1 MEGRFFKAIRLLVV
15 TTIII
20 IVGVFC
26 IKKVS
31 NSLEQKKYEDT
42 TNDVTFSDLAC
53 IQCRKEKTMSIQLD
67 TTRLAGSIQM
77 SAPDLPAPTEQGKA
91 LAALLGG
98 KSVTVTDGSMS
109 DLEAL
114 VAKLKSESER
124 TRFLM
129 LMTSLASIGRSLDE
143 AQKSTLE
150 SGLALAEK
158 LSELEGD
165 LKGYTDDEAKT
176 KAEMAILEAKIDQ
189 LKKMIEQAVKDGKD
203 HNKMVEEQKLVREEL
218 VAKEKTMDDIQGKI
232 AKTKNEIAE
241 VKGKISAIVNSIG
254 ENTLKTIA
262 SELTTL
268 TPQEKAESAAE
279 ARKEAEKL
287 AANDPLNA
295 IRDSLDKIER
305 ELTDTIEAN
314 RIATV

>member
-1 MEGRFFKAIRLLVV
+1 
-15 TTIII
+15 
-20 IVGVFC
+20 
-26 IKKVS
+26 
-31 NSLEQKKYEDT
+31 
-42 TNDVTFSDLAC
+42 
-53 IQCRKEKTMSIQLD
+53 MSIQLD

-98 KSVTVTDGSMS
+98 ASLTVTSAEMS

-129 LMTSLASIGRSLDE
+129 LMTSLTSIGQSLNA
-143 AQKSTLE
+143 AQKSALE

-158 LSELEGD
+158 LGELEGD

-189 LKKMIEQAVKDGKD
+189 LQKLIDQAVEDGKE
-203 HNKMVEEQKLVREEL
+203 HNELVAEQKRVREEL
-218 VAKEKTMDDIQGKI
+218 VAKEKTMDDIQGNI
-232 AKTKNEIAE
+232 AKTKNEISD
-241 VKGKISAIVNSIG
+241 VKGKISAIVSSVG

-279 ARKEAEKL
+279 ERKEAEKL

>member
-1 MEGRFFKAIRLLVV
+1 
-15 TTIII
+15 
-20 IVGVFC
+20 
-26 IKKVS
+26 
-31 NSLEQKKYEDT
+31 
-42 TNDVTFSDLAC
+42 
-53 IQCRKEKTMSIQLD
+53 MSIQLD
-67 TTRLAGSIQM
+67 TARLAGSIQM

-98 KSVTVTDGSMS
+98 ASLTVTSAEMS

-129 LMTSLASIGRSLDE
+129 LMTSLTSIGQSLDA
-143 AQKSTLE
+143 AQKSALE
-150 SGLALAEK
+150 SGLALAAK
-158 LSELEGD
+158 LGELEGD
-165 LKGYTDDEAKT
+165 LKGYTDDEAKA
-176 KAEMAILEAKIDQ
+176 KAEMAILEAKINQ

-232 AKTKNEIAE
+232 AKTKNEISD

>member
-1 MEGRFFKAIRLLVV
+1 MAIELNVNRLNAE
-15 TTIII
+15 T
-20 IVGVFC
+20 
-26 IKKVS
+26 S
-31 NSLEQKKYEDT
+31 SLLG
-42 TNDVTFSDLAC
+42 DVAPG
-53 IQCRKEKTMSIQLD
+53 KG
-67 TTRLAGSIQM
+67 AG
-77 SAPDLPAPTEQGKA
+77 TGKA
-91 LAALLGG
+91 LAALIGG
-98 KSVTVTDGSMS
+98 ESVTVTSGALT

-114 VAKLKSESER
+114 VAKLKNDSER

-129 LMTSLASIGRSLDE
+129 LMTSLSSIGQSLNA
-143 AQKSTLE
+143 AQKSALE

-158 LSELEGD
+158 LRELEGD

-189 LKKMIEQAVKDGKD
+189 LKKMIDQAVEDGKD

-268 TPQEKAESAAE
+268 TPPEKAESAAE

-305 ELTDTIEAN
+305 ELTDTIQQN
-314 RIATV
+314 RIETV

>member
-1 MEGRFFKAIRLLVV
+1 
-15 TTIII
+15 
-20 IVGVFC
+20 
-26 IKKVS
+26 
-31 NSLEQKKYEDT
+31 
-42 TNDVTFSDLAC
+42 
-53 IQCRKEKTMSIQLD
+53 MSIQLD

-150 SGLALAEK
+150 LGLSLAEK

-165 LKGYTDDEAKT
+165 LKGYTDDASKT
-176 KAEMAILEAKIDQ
+176 RGEMLILEAKIDQ

-241 VKGKISAIVNSIG
+241 VKGKISAIVNSVG

-295 IRDSLDKIER
+295 IRDSLYKIER

>member
-1 MEGRFFKAIRLLVV
+1 
-15 TTIII
+15 
-20 IVGVFC
+20 
-26 IKKVS
+26 
-31 NSLEQKKYEDT
+31 
-42 TNDVTFSDLAC
+42 
-53 IQCRKEKTMSIQLD
+53 MSIQLD

-98 KSVTVTDGSMS
+98 ASLTVTSAEMS

-114 VAKLKSESER
+114 VAKLKSDSER

-129 LMTSLASIGRSLDE
+129 LMTSLTSIGQSLDA
-143 AQKSTLE
+143 AQKSALE

-158 LSELEGD
+158 LGELEGD

-189 LKKMIEQAVKDGKD
+189 LKKMIEQAVEDGKD
-203 HNKMVEEQKLVREEL
+203 HNKMVE
-218 VAKEKTMDDIQGKI
+218 KI
-232 AKTKNEIAE
+232 AKTKNEISE

-279 ARKEAEKL
+279 ERKEAEKL

-295 IRDSLDKIER
+295 IRDSLYKIER

>member
-1 MEGRFFKAIRLLVV
+1 
-15 TTIII
+15 
-20 IVGVFC
+20 
-26 IKKVS
+26 
-31 NSLEQKKYEDT
+31 
-42 TNDVTFSDLAC
+42 
-53 IQCRKEKTMSIQLD
+53 MSIQLD

-98 KSVTVTDGSMS
+98 KSLTVTDGSMT

-114 VAKLKSESER
+114 VAKLKSDSER

-129 LMTSLASIGRSLDE
+129 LMTSLSSIGQSLNA
-143 AQKSTLE
+143 AQKSALE

-158 LSELEGD
+158 LSKLEGD

-189 LKKMIEQAVKDGKD
+189 LQKLIDQAVEDGKE
-203 HNKMVEEQKLVREEL
+203 HNELVAEQKRVREEL
-218 VAKEKTMDDIQGKI
+218 AAKEQTVADIQGNI
-232 AKTKNEIAE
+232 AKTKNEISD
-241 VKGKISAIVNSIG
+241 VKGKISAIVNSVG

-262 SELTTL
+262 NELTTL
-268 TPQEKAESAAE
+268 TPQEKAESAE
-279 ARKEAEKL
+279 ETRKEAEKI
-287 AANDPLNA
+287 AANDPLAA

-305 ELTDTIEAN
+305 ELTDTIQQN
-314 RIATV
+314 RIETV

>member
-1 MEGRFFKAIRLLVV
+1 
-15 TTIII
+15 
-20 IVGVFC
+20 
-26 IKKVS
+26 
-31 NSLEQKKYEDT
+31 
-42 TNDVTFSDLAC
+42 
-53 IQCRKEKTMSIQLD
+53 
-67 TTRLAGSIQM
+67 M
-77 SAPDLPAPTEQGKA
+77 SAPELSAPTEQGKA

-129 LMTSLASIGRSLDE
+129 LMTSLTSIGQSLDE

-165 LKGYTDDEAKT
+165 LKGYTDDASKT
-176 KAEMAILEAKIDQ
+176 RGEMLILEAKIDQ

>member
-1 MEGRFFKAIRLLVV
+1 
-15 TTIII
+15 
-20 IVGVFC
+20 
-26 IKKVS
+26 
-31 NSLEQKKYEDT
+31 
-42 TNDVTFSDLAC
+42 
-53 IQCRKEKTMSIQLD
+53 MSIQLD

-98 KSVTVTDGSMS
+98 KSLTVTDGSMS

-143 AQKSTLE
+143 VQKSTLE

-189 LKKMIEQAVKDGKD
+189 LKKMIEQA
-203 HNKMVEEQKLVREEL
+203 
-218 VAKEKTMDDIQGKI
+218 AKEKTMDDIQGKI

-268 TPQEKAESAAE
+268 TPPEKAESAAE

-305 ELTDTIEAN
+305 ELTDTIQQN
-314 RIATV
+314 RIETV

>member
-1 MEGRFFKAIRLLVV
+1 
-15 TTIII
+15 
-20 IVGVFC
+20 
-26 IKKVS
+26 
-31 NSLEQKKYEDT
+31 
-42 TNDVTFSDLAC
+42 
-53 IQCRKEKTMSIQLD
+53 MSIQLD

-98 KSVTVTDGSMS
+98 KSLTVTDGSMS

-143 AQKSTLE
+143 VQKSTLE

-189 LKKMIEQAVKDGKD
+189 LKKMIEQA
-203 HNKMVEEQKLVREEL
+203 VREEL

-268 TPQEKAESAAE
+268 TPPEKAESAAE

-305 ELTDTIEAN
+305 ELTDTIQQN
-314 RIATV
+314 RIETV

>member
-1 MEGRFFKAIRLLVV
+1 
-15 TTIII
+15 
-20 IVGVFC
+20 
-26 IKKVS
+26 
-31 NSLEQKKYEDT
+31 
-42 TNDVTFSDLAC
+42 
-53 IQCRKEKTMSIQLD
+53 MSIQLD

-98 KSVTVTDGSMS
+98 ASLTVTSAEMS

-114 VAKLKSESER
+114 VAKLKSDSER

-129 LMTSLASIGRSLDE
+129 LMTSLTSIGQSLDA
-143 AQKSTLE
+143 AQKSALE

-158 LSELEGD
+158 LGELEGD

-176 KAEMAILEAKIDQ
+176 KAEMAILQAKIDQ
-189 LKKMIEQAVKDGKD
+189 LQKMIEQAVKDGKE
-203 HNKMVEEQKLVREEL
+203 HNELVAEQKRVREEL

>member
-1 MEGRFFKAIRLLVV
+1 
-15 TTIII
+15 
-20 IVGVFC
+20 
-26 IKKVS
+26 
-31 NSLEQKKYEDT
+31 
-42 TNDVTFSDLAC
+42 
-53 IQCRKEKTMSIQLD
+53 MSIQLD

-165 LKGYTDDEAKT
+165 LKGYTDDEAK
-176 KAEMAILEAKIDQ
+176 IDQ
-189 LKKMIEQAVKDGKD
+189 LQKLIDQAVEDGKE
-203 HNKMVEEQKLVREEL
+203 HNELVAEQKRVREEL

>member
-1 MEGRFFKAIRLLVV
+1 
-15 TTIII
+15 
-20 IVGVFC
+20 
-26 IKKVS
+26 
-31 NSLEQKKYEDT
+31 
-42 TNDVTFSDLAC
+42 
-53 IQCRKEKTMSIQLD
+53 MSIQLD

-189 LKKMIEQAVKDGKD
+189 LKKMIEQEDGKD

>member
-1 MEGRFFKAIRLLVV
+1 
-15 TTIII
+15 
-20 IVGVFC
+20 
-26 IKKVS
+26 
-31 NSLEQKKYEDT
+31 
-42 TNDVTFSDLAC
+42 
-53 IQCRKEKTMSIQLD
+53 MSIQLD

-98 KSVTVTDGSMS
+98 ASLTVTSAEMS

-114 VAKLKSESER
+114 VAKLKSDSER

-129 LMTSLASIGRSLDE
+129 LMTSLTSIGQSLDE
-143 AQKSTLE
+143 AQKSALE

-189 LKKMIEQAVKDGKD
+189 LKKMIEQAVEDGKD

-241 VKGKISAIVNSIG
+241 VKGKISAIVKDSRSEGQDIG
-254 ENTLKTIA
+254 HREFDRREHAQDDRERAYDADAPGEGGERGGSAQGGGETRRERSAQRDTRLARQDRARAHRHHRGEQNRDGV
-262 SELTTL
+262 EGV
-268 TPQEKAESAAE
+268 ES
-279 ARKEAEKL
+279 
-287 AANDPLNA
+287 
-295 IRDSLDKIER
+295 
-305 ELTDTIEAN
+305 
-314 RIATV
+314 

>member
-1 MEGRFFKAIRLLVV
+1 
-15 TTIII
+15 
-20 IVGVFC
+20 
-26 IKKVS
+26 
-31 NSLEQKKYEDT
+31 
-42 TNDVTFSDLAC
+42 
-53 IQCRKEKTMSIQLD
+53 MSIQLD

-98 KSVTVTDGSMS
+98 ASLTVTSAEMS

-114 VAKLKSESER
+114 VAKLKSDSER

-129 LMTSLASIGRSLDE
+129 LMTSLTSIGQSLDA
-143 AQKSTLE
+143 AQKSALE

-158 LSELEGD
+158 LGELEGD

-189 LKKMIEQAVKDGKD
+189 LKKMIEQAVEDGKD

-218 VAKEKTMDDIQGKI
+218 VAKEKTMDDIQ
-232 AKTKNEIAE
+232 
-241 VKGKISAIVNSIG
+241 GKISAIVNSIG

-305 ELTDTIEAN
+305 ELTDTILQN
-314 RIATV
+314 RIETV

>member
-1 MEGRFFKAIRLLVV
+1 
-15 TTIII
+15 
-20 IVGVFC
+20 
-26 IKKVS
+26 
-31 NSLEQKKYEDT
+31 
-42 TNDVTFSDLAC
+42 
-53 IQCRKEKTMSIQLD
+53 MSIQLD

-77 SAPDLPAPTEQGKA
+77 SAPDLPAPSEQGKA

-98 KSVTVTDGSMS
+98 KSLTVTDGSMT

-114 VAKLKSESER
+114 VAKLKSDSER

-129 LMTSLASIGRSLDE
+129 LMTSLTSIGQSLNA
-143 AQKSTLE
+143 AQKSALE

-176 KAEMAILEAKIDQ
+176 KAEMTILEAKIDQ
-189 LKKMIEQAVKDGKD
+189 LQKLIDQAVEDGKE
-203 HNKMVEEQKLVREEL
+203 HNELVAEQKRVREEL
-218 VAKEKTMDDIQGKI
+218 AAKEQTVADIQGNI
-232 AKTKNEIAE
+232 AKTKNEISD
-241 VKGKISAIVNSIG
+241 VKGKISAIVNSVG

-262 SELTTL
+262 NELTTL
-268 TPQEKAESAAE
+268 TPPEKPESAEE
-279 ARKEAEKL
+279 ARKEAEKI

-305 ELTDTIEAN
+305 ELTDTIQQN
-314 RIATV
+314 RIETV

>member
-1 MEGRFFKAIRLLVV
+1 
-15 TTIII
+15 
-20 IVGVFC
+20 
-26 IKKVS
+26 
-31 NSLEQKKYEDT
+31 
-42 TNDVTFSDLAC
+42 
-53 IQCRKEKTMSIQLD
+53 MSIQLD

-189 LKKMIEQAVKDGKD
+189 LQKLIDQAVEDGKE
-203 HNKMVEEQKLVREEL
+203 HNELVAEQKRVREEL
-218 VAKEKTMDDIQGKI
+218 VAKEKTMDDIQGNI
-232 AKTKNEIAE
+232 AKTKNEISD
-241 VKGKISAIVNSIG
+241 VKGKISAIVSSIG

>member
-1 MEGRFFKAIRLLVV
+1 MAIELNVNRLNAE
-15 TTIII
+15 T
-20 IVGVFC
+20 
-26 IKKVS
+26 S
-31 NSLEQKKYEDT
+31 SLLG
-42 TNDVTFSDLAC
+42 DVAPG
-53 IQCRKEKTMSIQLD
+53 KG
-67 TTRLAGSIQM
+67 AG
-77 SAPDLPAPTEQGKA
+77 TGKA
-91 LAALLGG
+91 LAALIGG
-98 KSVTVTDGSMS
+98 ESVTVTSGALT

-114 VAKLKSESER
+114 VAKLKSDSER

-129 LMTSLASIGRSLDE
+129 LMTSLSSIGQSLNE
-143 AQKSTLE
+143 AQKSALE
-150 SGLALAEK
+150 TGLALAEK

-189 LKKMIEQAVKDGKD
+189 LQKMIDQAVKDGKD

-232 AKTKNEIAE
+232 AKTKNEISE

-305 ELTDTIEAN
+305 ELTDAIESN
-314 RIATV
+314 RVAMV

>member
-1 MEGRFFKAIRLLVV
+1 
-15 TTIII
+15 
-20 IVGVFC
+20 
-26 IKKVS
+26 
-31 NSLEQKKYEDT
+31 
-42 TNDVTFSDLAC
+42 
-53 IQCRKEKTMSIQLD
+53 MSIQLD

-98 KSVTVTDGSMS
+98 ASLTVTSAEMS

-150 SGLALAEK
+150 LGLSLAEK
-158 LSELEGD
+158 LGELEGD
-165 LKGYTDDEAKT
+165 LKGYTDDASKT
-176 KAEMAILEAKIDQ
+176 RGEMLILEAKIDQ

>member
-1 MEGRFFKAIRLLVV
+1 
-15 TTIII
+15 
-20 IVGVFC
+20 
-26 IKKVS
+26 
-31 NSLEQKKYEDT
+31 
-42 TNDVTFSDLAC
+42 
-53 IQCRKEKTMSIQLD
+53 MSIQLD

-98 KSVTVTDGSMS
+98 ASLTVTSAEMS

-114 VAKLKSESER
+114 VAKLKSDSER

-129 LMTSLASIGRSLDE
+129 LMTSLTSIGQSLDA
-143 AQKSTLE
+143 AQKSALE

-158 LSELEGD
+158 LGELEGD

-218 VAKEKTMDDIQGKI
+218 VAKEKTMDDIQGK
-232 AKTKNEIAE
+232 TRTR
-241 VKGKISAIVNSIG
+241 SRRSR
-254 ENTLKTIA
+254 A
-262 SELTTL
+262 SL
-268 TPQEKAESAAE
+268 
-279 ARKEAEKL
+279 R
-287 AANDPLNA
+287 
-295 IRDSLDKIER
+295 R
-305 ELTDTIEAN
+305 
-314 RIATV
+314 